1 MDEDCGCG
9 GHHRRHEDHCGC
21 GMHGDGHAYRRRF
34 FTKAEKLEKLK
45 SYAEELKNE
54 LKAVEEKIKEMQS
67 QR

>member
-21 GMHGDGHAYRRRF
+21 GMHGEGHDYRRRF
-34 FTKAEKLEKLK
+34 LTKAEKMEKLK
-45 SYAEELKNE
+45 SYADELKNE

-67 QR
+67 